1 MYTVMLSFDTS
12 TKHTGYAKYVNG
24 ELKDY
29 GLLDF
34 ADIPSA
40 RRTEEMVRAIY
51 KLINKERPSIVVVEL
66 TVVER
71 NAQTQRMLT
80 TVIGAIYGKCLE
92 RNIFYHAFRPSEWRS
107 LISSEQKPRKR
118 KELKEWGWNWVK
130 ENMNIECKSDDVS
143 DAIMIGKAYINLFTE
158 DDSYE
163 D

>member
-1 MYTVMLSFDTS
+1 MDTVLLSFDTS

-40 RRTEEMVRAIY
+40 ERTEKMIHAIY
-51 KLINKERPSIVVVEL
+51 EMIDREHPSIVAIEL

-71 NAQTQRMLT
+71 NAQTQRTLT
-80 TVIGAIYGKCLE
+80 TVIGAVYGKCLE
-92 RNIFYHAFRPSEWRS
+92 NDIFYYAFRPSEWRS

-158 DDSYE
+158 E
-163 D
+163 